1 MIDLHL
7 HLDGSLAP
15 ALVRELAQT
24 QGLPPARRAA
34 WRKPCPPPA
43 DCQSLNDYL
52 RCFDLPVAVLQTRQ
66 ALTQSV
72 QELTARLQGQGLLYA
87 ELRFA
92 PSQHTRQGLTQ
103 RQVVKAALA
112 GLPQPPAQGRWSF
125 GCQLILCCMR
135 GRGGG
140 RQPGNRCGGRPF
152 PGKRASAPW
161 TWPVPKP
168 SIPPRSTSRS
178 LPTPNPWGCLLLSTP
193 GRPPARRAS
202 GRPWSWAPPASAT
215 ASGQGRTP
223 AWWRSLPA
231 AASPWSSAPPA
242 TCKQKL
248 CRTWPTSP

>member
-7 HLDGSLAP
+7 HLDGSLAT

-24 QGLPPARRAA
+24 QGLPLPAGSLEEALSA
-34 WRKPCPPPA
+34 PA

-92 PSQHTRQGLTQ
+92 PSQHTSQGLTQ
-103 RQVVKAALA
+103 RQVVEAALA

-135 GRGGG
+135 GGEEAA
-140 RQPGNRCGGRPF
+140 NRETVAVAAHF
-152 PGKRASAPW
+152 LGKGVCAVDLAGAEA
-161 TWPVPKP
+161 
-168 SIPPRSTSRS
+168 
-178 LPTPNPWGCLLLSTP
+178 LYPT
-193 GRPPARRAS
+193 
-202 GRPWSWAPPASAT
+202 
-215 ASGQGRTP
+215 Q
-223 AWWRSLPA
+223 
-231 AASPWSSAPPA
+231 
-242 TCKQKL
+242 
-248 CRTWPTSP
+248 